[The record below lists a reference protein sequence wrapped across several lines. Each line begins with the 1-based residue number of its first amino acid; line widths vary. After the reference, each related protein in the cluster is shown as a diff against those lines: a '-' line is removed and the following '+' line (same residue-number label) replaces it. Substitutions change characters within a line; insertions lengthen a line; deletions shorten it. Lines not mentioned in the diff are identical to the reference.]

1 MHIVPSQ
8 SFMENVLLSD
18 VHLWQSMFVNSALRT
33 LGYTALMGAPPKVLP
48 MFVSYTL
55 RITRLHCVYARNAP
69 LGGAFRDDTK
79 NSCATDYI

>member
-33 LGYTALMGAPPKVLP
+33 LGYTALMGAPPEVQP
-48 MFVSYTL
+48 VFVSYNL
-55 RITRLHCVYARNAP
+55 RITRSHCTHGYA
-69 LGGAFRDDTK
+69 T
-79 NSCATDYI
+79 